1 MTNEQLWAL
10 AREGDQDA
18 VTRLINNVMPS
29 IRYMAR
35 EIRNLY
41 RGMMLEEDDLVQE
54 ASIGFLK
61 AVETYD
67 QKTGNRFLTYVKAV
81 AENAMMDYVRKS
93 ISGLLPS
100 GSSLS
105 FDAPPPSY
113 DPADGVAYG
122 DIIPDGYSR
131 TPEQLIIRK
140 ETITEVRNAMEM
152 ISARERAYLRYRYG
166 FEDGRL
172 HTRARCI
179 KNQAFVRYTLA
190 LAAFCQI
197 LSLNTTTSK
206 VSNPEKSSPSK

>member
-41 RGMMLEEDDLVQE
+41 RGMMLGEDDLVQE
-54 ASIGFLK
+54 ASIGFMK

-105 FDAPPPSY
+105 FDASPPRTI
-113 DPADGVAYG
+113 GV
-122 DIIPDGYSR
+122 P
-131 TPEQLIIRK
+131 K
-140 ETITEVRNAMEM
+140 
-152 ISARERAYLRYRYG
+152 SA
-166 FEDGRL
+166 
-172 HTRARCI
+172 
-179 KNQAFVRYTLA
+179 
-190 LAAFCQI
+190 
-197 LSLNTTTSK
+197 
-206 VSNPEKSSPSK
+206 

>member
-18 VTRLINNVMPS
+18 VTRLLNNVMPS

-81 AENAMMDYVRKS
+81 AENAMMDYVRKC
-93 ISGLLPS
+93 ISGLPPS

-105 FDAPPPSY
+105 FDAPPPGY

-152 ISARERAYLRYRYG
+152 ISSRERAYLRYRYG

-172 HTRARCI
+172 HTRAETASHFHLTGSRAKGI
-179 KNQAFVRYTLA
+179 ERTALDNVRLE
-190 LAAFCQI
+190 L
-197 LSLNTTTSK
+197 
-206 VSNPEKSSPSK
+206 PW